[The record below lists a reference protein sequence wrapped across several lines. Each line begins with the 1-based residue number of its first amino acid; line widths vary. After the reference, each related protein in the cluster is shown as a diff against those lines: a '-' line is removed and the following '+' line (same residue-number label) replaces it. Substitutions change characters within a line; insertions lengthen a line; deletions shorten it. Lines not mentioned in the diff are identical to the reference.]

1 MTIQKH
7 SLCTKTSSDI
17 IMTLAATC
25 NTYMIWFSNMIR
37 YKTCTYIL
45 MFKILDIINEVK
57 THISKLD
64 ICKQYL
70 FFSKQHI
77 WKWVSLFINRC
88 GVSPIHCS
96 CQNYSYRLQVPILW
110 TMCGQLG
117 HPQWSPPTS
126 SHWGRQ
132 KSCPV
137 IYQPALLIFQGFC
150 RVNMCESCVLILRY
164 APISM

>member
-1 MTIQKH
+1 
-7 SLCTKTSSDI
+7 
-17 IMTLAATC
+17 
-25 NTYMIWFSNMIR
+25 MIR

-45 MFKILDIINEVK
+45 MFKILDIINEDK

-96 CQNYSYRLQVPILW
+96 CQNYSYRLQVPFLW